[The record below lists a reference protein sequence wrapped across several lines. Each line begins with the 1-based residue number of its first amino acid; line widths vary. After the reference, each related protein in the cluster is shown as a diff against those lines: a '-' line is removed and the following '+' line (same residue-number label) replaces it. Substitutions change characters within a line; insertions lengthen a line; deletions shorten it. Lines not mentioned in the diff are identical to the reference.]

1 MKAAIIISCLLAVAQ
16 PSQPDSVEITQRSF
30 RLYDYQWGTVKVTEY
45 TVINNS
51 DTPVVSWIDYNANA
65 KLHRVSRVGCFK
77 RHMNREYDSAAP
89 DSSHFYFKRIG
100 PGEKFMYIAY
110 ALSGY
115 RRTSMKKHIFVEREE
130 RLVDAGISADLI
142 EAYSFNEPYFILL
155 NPKWC
160 FTASARRNSQ

>member
-30 RLYDYQWGTVKVTEY
+30 RLYDFQWGTVKVTEY

-115 RRTSMKKHIFVEREE
+115 RRSSMKKHIFVEREE

-142 EAYSFNEPYFILL
+142 EAYSFN
-155 NPKWC
+155 
-160 FTASARRNSQ
+160 NSSLIISRS

>member
-1 MKAAIIISCLLAVAQ
+1 MNSAIIISCLLAVAL

-30 RLYDYQWGTVKVTEY
+30 RLYDFQWGTVKVTEY
-45 TVINNS
+45 TVSNNS

-65 KLHRVSRVGCFK
+65 NFHRASRSGCFK
-77 RHMNREYDSAAP
+77 RHMNREDGISAP

-115 RRTSMKKHIFVEREE
+115 RRSSMKKHIFVECEE
-130 RLVDAGISADLI
+130 RLVEAGISADWI

-160 FTASARRNSQ
+160 FTTSAGRNSQ